1 MFTLEISENA
11 RPKHR
16 LEVKERGRFE
26 NIREGPYIVH
36 NVLVNHV
43 EFLKFVNQE
52 NEPRVFRIFPFGGS
66 HRAAGDVIAL
76 ITWYFMVVYPC
87 VAIPIACYCDNRL
100 VNIGNSV
107 ALCVLAMYHLVAIYI
122 IIKNKKK
129 LKRMWYTAITTAE
142 RYIGLENYFT
152 DITMENKEDLH
163 IVNTHQRQTIL
174 KKLNFI
180 SDRRVVIML
189 CTSSYWKSRV
199 IDPVLCLSFLTALCI
214 AGIIVQLETMDYS
227 HGN

>member
-1 MFTLEISENA
+1 MWIKMFTLEISENA

-76 ITWYFMVVYPC
+76 LTWYFMVVYPC
-87 VAIPIACYCDNRL
+87 VAIP
-100 VNIGNSV
+100 
-107 ALCVLAMYHLVAIYI
+107 
-122 IIKNKKK
+122 
-129 LKRMWYTAITTAE
+129 TTAE

-189 CTSSYWKSRV
+189 CTSSYWRSRV